1 MAVGSCYYLGGLIHT
16 LQTKNVHIVHAETC
30 NEDIMR
36 IPFWLGLNLTFD
48 EPTETHRD
56 EFPHYNDQP
65 SAAGRKRLKRHLA
78 HEYALQD
85 AVEHMSR
92 LSRVRARSRRSS
104 SKQEQQQEEE
114 RQQR

>member
-1 MAVGSCYYLGGLIHT
+1 
-16 LQTKNVHIVHAETC
+16 
-30 NEDIMR
+30 MR

-56 EFPHYNDQP
+56 EFPHYADQP
-65 SAAGRKRLKRHLA
+65 TAAGRERLRRHLA

-92 LSRVRARSRRSS
+92 LSRVRKEHEQQPTEGARSRRGAVA
-104 SKQEQQQEEE
+104 EQGAVAS
-114 RQQR
+114 RSRRGTSYGNV

>member
-1 MAVGSCYYLGGLIHT
+1 
-16 LQTKNVHIVHAETC
+16 
-30 NEDIMR
+30 MR

-56 EFPHYNDQP
+56 EFPHYADQP
-65 SAAGRKRLKRHLA
+65 SAAGRERLRRHLA

-92 LSRVRARSRRSS
+92 LSRVRKEHEQQPTEGARSRRSGSSSSSSRSSSSSSS
-104 SKQEQQQEEE
+104 SKQESEEDMV
-114 RQQR
+114 RQRKEV